1 MPVQKGGKM
10 FKAVIV
16 DDEEDIRYLI
26 RYLVEKSKHKVEIV
40 GEAND
45 ALSGIALCKKLKPQI
60 LFADIR
66 MPGMEGLEMIGRIN
80 QSLPD
85 IQSIII
91 SGYSY
96 FSYAQEALY
105 KGVAAYLLKPLEE
118 ELLEEALKKV
128 HRILNI
134 KQKERQ
140 YQKRMDIEL
149 KKLQN
154 CFENPMDVGR
164 QKEPVQRALEYI
176 KENYCRDITLEEVA
190 GVVFMHPTYFSTLF
204 KKEMGQSFVVYTNG
218 LRMKKAG
225 RLLCEGGLRAV
236 EVSDM
241 LGFRDVSYFNR
252 VFKKYFGKS
261 PLEYKEEEKQK
272 K

>member
-1 MPVQKGGKM
+1 M

-45 ALSGIALCKKLKPQI
+45 ALSGIALCEKLKPEI

-66 MPGMEGLEMIGRIN
+66 MPGMEGLEMIGRIK

-85 IQSIII
+85 MQSIII

-96 FSYAQEALY
+96 FSYAQEALHR
-105 KGVAAYLLKPLEE
+105 GVAAYLLKPLEE
-118 ELLEEALKKV
+118 DLLEEALKKV
-128 HRILNI
+128 QRILET
-134 KQKERQ
+134 KQKELLH
-140 YQKRMDIEL
+140 QKRINAEL
-149 KKLQN
+149 KKLQSYL
-154 CFENPMDVGR
+154 ENPRDTGK
-164 QKEPVQRALEYI
+164 QKEPIQRAIEYI
-176 KENYCRDITLEEVA
+176 RENYCRDITLEEVA
-190 GVVFMHPTYFSTLF
+190 GVVFMHPTYFSALF

-218 LRMKKAG
+218 LRMEKAG

-236 EVSDM
+236 EVSHM

-261 PLEYKEEEKQK
+261 PLEYKEGEKK
-272 K
+272 EI

>member
-1 MPVQKGGKM
+1 M

-45 ALSGIALCKKLKPQI
+45 ALSGIALCEKLKPEI

-66 MPGMEGLEMIGRIN
+66 MPGMEGLEMIGRIK

-85 IQSIII
+85 MQSIII

-96 FSYAQEALY
+96 FSYAQEALHR
-105 KGVAAYLLKPLEE
+105 GVAAYLLK
-118 ELLEEALKKV
+118 V
-128 HRILNI
+128 QRILET
-134 KQKERQ
+134 KQKELLH
-140 YQKRMDIEL
+140 QKRINAEL
-149 KKLQN
+149 KKLQSYL
-154 CFENPMDVGR
+154 ETPRDTGK
-164 QKEPVQRALEYI
+164 QKEPIQRAIEYI
-176 KENYCRDITLEEVA
+176 RENYCKDITLEELA
-190 GVVFMHPTYFSTLF
+190 GVVFMHPTYFSALF

-218 LRMKKAG
+218 LRMEKAG

-236 EVSDM
+236 EVSHM

-261 PLEYKEEEKQK
+261 PLEYKEGEKK
-272 K
+272 EI